1 VGREDNEYG
10 DEAVDVYGTSY
21 FADPQGNYVG
31 DTASSDQEEIL
42 IRDLD
47 LGLVREA
54 RDNFQFY
61 RDRRPDSYDA
71 ISAP

>member
-1 VGREDNEYG
+1 
-10 DEAVDVYGTSY
+10 
-21 FADPQGNYVG
+21 VG